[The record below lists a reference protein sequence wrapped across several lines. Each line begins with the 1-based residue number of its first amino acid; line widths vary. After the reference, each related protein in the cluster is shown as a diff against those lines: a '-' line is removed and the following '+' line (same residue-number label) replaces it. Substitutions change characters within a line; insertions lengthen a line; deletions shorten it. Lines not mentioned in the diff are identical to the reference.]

1 MLSQSGHGWLLSVRN
16 MAPNNFIS
24 MHFWYFRKFGKL
36 TIKGASCQNLS
47 RFQNARRWGALAH
60 SPLDRILVHRG
71 LFPLPS
77 PLSLVPNVSFP
88 WCFLGNMTQAIWS
101 RHCERKRIAQAWLQ
115 KMVILHDSLTVLRH
129 RVFNPL
135 SGIPRIFRRGHY
147 TNKKRTSDWRSPHPP
162 HGEPWRVF

>member
-1 MLSQSGHGWLLSVRN
+1 MNTDDYWLWEIWLLT
-16 MAPNNFIS
+16 IS
-24 MHFWYFRKFGKL
+24 YRCIFNISESPENWRSRVHLAKTYLGFR
-36 TIKGASCQNLS
+36 TQGAEE
-47 RFQNARRWGALAH
+47 RWHTH

-77 PLSLVPNVSFP
+77 PLSLVPNVCFP

-115 KMVILHDSLTVLRH
+115 KMVILPDSLTVLRH

-147 TNKKRTSDWRSPHPP
+147 TNKKRTFDWRSPHLP
-162 HGEPWRVF
+162 HDGYSKDN

>member
-88 WCFLGNMTQAIWS
+88 WCFLGASYLIKALREETYCSSVITKNGDPAWQSYGIKTPRLQPAI
-101 RHCERKRIAQAWLQ
+101 RHSKDISSGA
-115 KMVILHDSLTVLRH
+115 LH
-129 RVFNPL
+129 
-135 SGIPRIFRRGHY
+135 
-147 TNKKRTSDWRSPHPP
+147 K
-162 HGEPWRVF
+162 

>member
-1 MLSQSGHGWLLSVRN
+1 MDTDDYWLWEIWLLT
-16 MAPNNFIS
+16 IS
-24 MHFWYFRKFGKL
+24 YRCIFNIPESPENWRSRAHLAKTYLGFR
-36 TIKGASCQNLS
+36 TQGAEE
-47 RFQNARRWGALAH
+47 RWHAH
-60 SPLDRILVHRG
+60 SGLDRILVHRG

-77 PLSLVPNVSFP
+77 PLSLVPNVCFP

-147 TNKKRTSDWRSPHPP
+147 TNKKRTSDWRSPHLP